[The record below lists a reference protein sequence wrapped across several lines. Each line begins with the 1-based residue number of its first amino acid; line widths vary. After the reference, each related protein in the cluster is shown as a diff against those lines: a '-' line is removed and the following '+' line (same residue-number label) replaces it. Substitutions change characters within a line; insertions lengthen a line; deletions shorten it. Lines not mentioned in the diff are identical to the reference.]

1 MAGDVI
7 LEDDDLKSFEK
18 RKKREND
25 RLKKAEKLANKT
37 NKTNGSN
44 DSNTTSPKTSK
55 KKGRPTKAATSIV
68 GASFDRNPYDDDK
81 P

>member
-37 NKTNGSN
+37 NGSN
-44 DSNTTSPKTSK
+44 DSNTTTPKTSK

-68 GASFDRNPYDDDK
+68 GASFDRNPYEDDK